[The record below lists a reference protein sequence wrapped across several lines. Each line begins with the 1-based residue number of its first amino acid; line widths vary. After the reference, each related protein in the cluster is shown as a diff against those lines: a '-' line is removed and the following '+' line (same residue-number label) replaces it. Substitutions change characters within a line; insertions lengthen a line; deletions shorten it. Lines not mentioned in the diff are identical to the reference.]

1 MRFLTSAVVLSAFV
15 LLLYSPAG
23 LDAAEQSVSGRLV
36 FENGNFTCE
45 QQCVVS
51 LLIGVRP
58 VQTVTT
64 DLAGHFT
71 FNNVPRSG
79 MYTVRVTINGF
90 EAVSQLVSD
99 AELGREMLINVNA
112 MRQPSKSSVGGN
124 VVNVSEFLDRYP
136 KKAVS
141 YFEKGS
147 EFLNKK
153 KTDEAVQSFRNAVE
167 LAPTFYEA
175 HYQLGLAYKEA
186 GRNDDAEQ
194 EFLKASQ
201 LNSTAVDPLLNLAR
215 LYLEQNHADVAVT
228 FGEKAVKADS
238 HSAPAFFTL
247 GIALYRTDEYD
258 RAEKALKRALD
269 LAPKFGATR
278 LMLANV
284 YLKLARY
291 DSTLDQLNSYIA
303 ENPKGQQLQDAIT
316 MRDQLLQAGVPARP

>member
-1 MRFLTSAVVLSAFV
+1 
-15 LLLYSPAG
+15 
-23 LDAAEQSVSGRLV
+23 
-36 FENGNFTCE
+36 
-45 QQCVVS
+45 
-51 LLIGVRP
+51 
-58 VQTVTT
+58 
-64 DLAGHFT
+64 
-71 FNNVPRSG
+71 

-112 MRQPSKSSVGGN
+112 MRQPSKSSGGGN